1 MGVYRFFSI
10 IILLSAVFSYINHRF
25 IKWPQTIGIMI
36 LALISSIVLVTIGRF
51 IPAFQDFARQV
62 SAIDF
67 NTLLMKVMLGF
78 LLFAGGFHINAQG
91 LKKER
96 LPVIVLAIL
105 GTLLSTFIV
114 GGLSFYL
121 FRLLDFQVPF
131 IYCLLFGS
139 LISPTDPIAV
149 LGILKEAKISSS
161 LELKISG
168 ESLFNDGVA
177 VVFFMTILEMAVSGD
192 THFSPGDTGLL
203 FLREAGGGVLY
214 GLLLGYIGFVALRS
228 IDNYKVEVLIT
239 ISLVMSGYYLAD
251 IFHVSGPL
259 AMVVAG
265 MITGNK
271 GRASAMSEDTR
282 DYLSKFWEMID
293 EILNAVLF
301 LLIGLEMLVIDFNW
315 YLLMAGGLMI
325 LVVLFARWLSVIIP
339 VKVLSKWIRFESNA
353 VTILTWGGLRGGISV
368 ALALSLPG
376 TFHRNLLVSV
386 TYVIVI
392 FSILVQGLT
401 IGRVA
406 AKSGKHVGTETNGH
420 NN

>member
-1 MGVYRFFSI
+1 MGVYHFFSI
-10 IILLSAVFSYINHRF
+10 IILLSAVFSYINYRF

-36 LALISSIVLVTIGRF
+36 LALIGSIFLVTIGRF
-51 IPAFQDFARQV
+51 IPSFQDFAKQV

-67 NTLLMKVMLGF
+67 NTLLMKIMLGF

-149 LGILKEAKISSS
+149 LGILKDAKINSS

-177 VVFFMTILEMAVSGD
+177 VVFFVTISEMAVSGD
-192 THFSPGDTGLL
+192 NHFSPGDTGLL

-214 GLLLGYIGFVALRS
+214 GLLLGYIGFLTLRS

-239 ISLVMSGYYLAD
+239 LSLVMSGYYLAD
-251 IFHVSGPL
+251 LIHVSGPL

-265 MITGNK
+265 IVTGNK
-271 GRASAMSEDTR
+271 GRQAAMSAETG

-301 LLIGLEMLVIDFNW
+301 LLIGLEMLVVSFNRD
-315 YLLMAGGLMI
+315 LLLAGGLMI

-339 VKVLSKWIRFESNA
+339 VKAMSKWIRFEQNA

-376 TFHRNLLVSV
+376 AFHRDLFVSV
-386 TYVIVI
+386 TYIIVI

-406 AKSGKHVGTETNGH
+406 AKSAVESRGGKGGA
-420 NN
+420 